1 MQSRRDQAQA
11 HAFVMSRLVSALLR
25 AEPDAPITP
34 LHRFLVGAVCG
45 VLLGGLLLL
54 GSGVYGFFVPGG
66 SKAWRKPGVL
76 VVEKETGARYVV
88 VDGVLR
94 PVLNYTSARLISG
107 GTPKVVTVSRNSLRD
122 APHGLPVGIL
132 AAPDHLPDRKRL
144 NADQWRVCSA
154 TRADATGRQLPYVT
168 LEAGSTAAVRAA
180 AADEALVVRTP
191 ANQIF
196 LVWNNQRLRVPRAAM
211 LGALGHSA
219 ATVRQVGWAWIN
231 AVPAGPDLMP
241 AAISDRGAAGPRIDG
256 RPTVVGQM
264 FKVPAVAAGEAD
276 QFFVMRSDG
285 LSPLTAVGAALLL
298 ADPGSRAAYPAAR
311 VAMLGLSPAVLAQSR
326 LSAFSSINDS
336 LPAQPPRLLPIG
348 PDEAPCLRISMH
360 AQGPGV
366 SVGVAAATTS
376 AGPSLGGG
384 ADQVVISPGSG
395 LLLRDQPGPEVAE
408 GTRYLLV
415 DSGVRYPIP
424 TDKVAGMLGYG
435 GLAPRPVPGP
445 ILALLPV
452 GQPLDPEAARATVP
466 FTTPGTPGRAE
477 SSESEGSG
485 ARN

>member
-34 LHRFLVGAVCG
+34 LHRFLVGALCG
-45 VLLGGLLLL
+45 LLLGGLLLV
-54 GSGVYGFFVPGG
+54 GFGVYGFFVPGG

-94 PVLNYTSARLISG
+94 PVLNYTSARLILG

-144 NADQWRVCSA
+144 NANQWRVCSA
-154 TRADATGRQLPYVT
+154 SRADAVGRQRPYVT
-168 LEAGSTAAVRAA
+168 LEAGSAMAVRAA

-191 ANQIF
+191 ANQSF
-196 LVWNNQRLRVPRAAM
+196 VTWNNQRLRVPNPAM
-211 LGALGHSA
+211 LGALGYSA

-231 AVPAGPDLMP
+231 AVPAGPDLVP
-241 AAISDRGAAGPRIDG
+241 EPIPGRGSAGPRIDG
-256 RPTVVGQM
+256 RATLVGQL
-264 FKVPAVAAGEAD
+264 FKVPAVAAGDAD
-276 QFFVMRSDG
+276 QFFVVRVDG

-298 ADPGSRAAYPAAR
+298 AARESRAAYPAGR
-311 VAMLGLSPAVLAQSR
+311 VAMLDLSPAALAQSR
-326 LSAFSSINDS
+326 LSAISSINDS
-336 LPAQPPRLLPIG
+336 LPARPPRLLQIG
-348 PDEAPCLRISMH
+348 PGEAPCLRIGMK
-360 AQGPGV
+360 AAGPEV

-395 LLLRDQPGPEVAE
+395 LLLRDQPGPDVAE

-424 TDKVAGMLGYG
+424 SDKVTGVLGYG
-435 GLAPRPVPGP
+435 GLAPMPVPGP

-466 FTTPGTPGRAE
+466 FTTPGLPGRVE
-477 SSESEGSG
+477 TDGPEGSG
-485 ARN
+485 AAN